1 MGSYVSPYV
10 PPPFAYQTPNRLA
23 RSQTDKQSYNPYK
36 RPVRRSLN
44 NDLLAQK
51 PYHETQLS
59 PQKEQDESTDGKFPN
74 SEVSDGLR
82 SSELP
87 DTIRKSGDGESAS
100 TLQSHED
107 GAITCRE
114 FETVPP
120 GAENEDEEYHRKMTF
135 KLEPNV
141 FSPKHNI
148 QLPN

>member
-1 MGSYVSPYV
+1 MV
-10 PPPFAYQTPNRLA
+10 
-23 RSQTDKQSYNPYK
+23 
-36 RPVRRSLN
+36 
-44 NDLLAQK
+44 AQK

-59 PQKEQDESTDGKFPN
+59 PQKEQDESTDGKYLN
-74 SEVSDGLR
+74 SEVSDGVR
-82 SSELP
+82 SELP

-100 TLQSHED
+100 TLQSNED

-114 FETVPP
+114 FDDTATP

-141 FSPKHNI
+141 FSPKHNLHE

>member
-1 MGSYVSPYV
+1 MTIN
-10 PPPFAYQTPNRLA
+10 FIIF
-23 RSQTDKQSYNPYK
+23 
-36 RPVRRSLN
+36 RPARRSLN

-74 SEVSDGLR
+74 SEVSDALR

-100 TLQSHED
+100 TLQSNED

-114 FETVPP
+114 FETVTP